1 MKEIILIILIVLL
14 STSVWGQ
21 SPEATPRLR
30 LKDVRGRTLRLSD
43 YKGKVVLINFWATWC
58 PPCRTEIPDLI
69 KMQSEYRQQGL
80 RIIGVTYPPGKVSD
94 VRRFMRKAGINYK
107 VAVGT
112 KATKALFSHSDTLPM
127 TVVIDRD
134 GNVRDVVEG
143 ILYPDEFEQKVKPL
157 LSTKQTMN
165 FVKSNSVH
173 LQLSLSLGF
182 SDAGPK

>member
-1 MKEIILIILIVLL
+1 
-14 STSVWGQ
+14 
-21 SPEATPRLR
+21 
-30 LKDVRGRTLRLSD
+30 
-43 YKGKVVLINFWATWC
+43 
-58 PPCRTEIPDLI
+58 
-69 KMQSEYRQQGL
+69 MQSEYRQQGL

-157 LSTKQTMN
+157 LSTKQTVN